1 MTKPVPGP
9 AQNTER
15 TQVASAGS
23 ERGNVAADLTAGERT
38 VRNGTRDARPHHM
51 TPTSEGKAGRFLGEH
66 EPPFERKQSPEQ
78 MSRQSNF

>member
-1 MTKPVPGP
+1 MNKPVPGP

-38 VRNGTRDARPHHM
+38 VRNGTRDLI
-51 TPTSEGKAGRFLGEH
+51 T
-66 EPPFERKQSPEQ
+66 
-78 MSRQSNF
+78 